1 MSSQKKWLIITVFSI
16 SALFFNFAYIDNLI
30 MPDPCY
36 YHINEMNLILNLFYS
51 SSSASGGH
59 PEVNLFNIIFTIII
73 GGLIGK
79 LICNLYEMR
88 IKTE

>member
-1 MSSQKKWLIITVFSI
+1 MKWLIIVVYSI
-16 SALFFNFAYIDNLI
+16 SALFFNFAYVDNLI

-36 YHINEMNLILNLFYS
+36 YHINKMNPILNLFYTS
-51 SSSASGGH
+51 TSASGGH

-79 LICNLYEMR
+79 LVCRLFENR
-88 IKTE
+88 INNE

>member
-1 MSSQKKWLIITVFSI
+1 MKWLIIVVFSI

-36 YHINEMNLILNLFYS
+36 YHINKMNPILTLFYTS
-51 SSSASGGH
+51 TSASGGH
-59 PEVNLFNIIFTIII
+59 PEVNLFNIIFTILI

-79 LICNLYEMR
+79 LVCTLYEKR
-88 IKTE
+88 IKPE